1 MMVSTFLSVCVAL
14 LAFASSIDAT
24 PLRSSADALPVKTER
39 TLVGN
44 GGSQDSRRITARTR
58 TTLINLDIDELSA
71 EQIVFFEDTWMQL
84 FNEILVV
91 RGDHDSDEDGPS
103 VRSFVVDGIDR
114 GSRPNVRRLQSS
126 WFDMWG
132 LVELSCHLCSPDD
145 DDRRFLSKA
154 DDEARSEFETTLCDR
169 LRDGPFVDMRYI
181 EDCRVVYVA
190 K

>member
-1 MMVSTFLSVCVAL
+1 MA
-14 LAFASSIDAT
+14 
-24 PLRSSADALPVKTER
+24 
-39 TLVGN
+39 
-44 GGSQDSRRITARTR
+44 ARTR

-71 EQIVFFEDTWMQL
+71 EHIVFFEDTWMQL

-103 VRSFVVDGIDR
+103 VRSFVVNGVDR
-114 GSRPNVRRLQSS
+114 GSRPSVRQLKSSSFVPLADILSCNS

-132 LVELSCHLCSPDD
+132 LVKLSCHLCPPDD

-154 DDEARSEFETTLCDR
+154 DDEARSAFQTTLCDR
-169 LRDGPFVDMRYI
+169 LRNGPFVDMRDI
-181 EDCRVVYVA
+181 KDCRVVYVA